1 MIRDK
6 DKAMA
11 ICDSFG
17 DYTGEQ
23 KKELEKKHLTQYLFY
38 SSITGR
44 KNNQRSCY
52 CTACKAQ
59 FMENIYTTEAEFIHK
74 QFTVCPVCGAHVKA
88 FQDWR
93 GKQKLYERKNIM
105 VLEARNEALFI
116 RIFDIRHWWVN
127 SLQLLACDEKWRIY
141 VAPGMMQKF
150 EKDCYSEKFLRIGND
165 NALKIDIDGI
175 IGRAEIDRTF
185 LRYFDVW
192 KYFDNPGES
201 YWPSFVWMK
210 YIFTAAKKP
219 NIEYLDKLGMKR
231 LICDILD
238 GNMKLIRWKS
248 NNVKIMLGL
257 DKTELELCE
266 WNATRLRFHHEMIKR
281 NIRDRATVHSI
292 LRGKKQRFYNEYLD
306 KLIDIAKRLP
316 DASLAKIHK
325 YAKASYYRA
334 VDWMDYLI
342 DLGKPEV
349 GGDLTDTSMTF
360 PKDLQAAK
368 DRVRELIRT
377 KADEKINEKVRQRA
391 ESLKKYVYS
400 DDRFTL
406 VIPQSVQEIVNEGKA
421 LSHCVGS
428 YAYRHATGGTT
439 ILFLREKDDLQTPFY
454 TIEINLDK
462 PEIVQCRG
470 YKNNRANN
478 PKPQEIKDFEKS
490 YETFL
495 MSMSR
500 KNKRVN
506 QEVKAS

>member
-6 DKAMA
+6 DKAME
-11 ICDSFG
+11 ICGSFG

-44 KNNQRSCY
+44 KNNERSCY
-52 CTACKAQ
+52 CTACETQ
-59 FMENIYTTEAEFIHK
+59 FTENVYTTKADFIHK
-74 QFTVCPVCGAHVKA
+74 QFTVCPACGAQVKA

-105 VLEARNEALFI
+105 VLEARDEALLI

-127 SLQLLACDEKWRIY
+127 SLQFFVCDEKWRIY
-141 VAPGMMQKF
+141 VAPGVVQKF

-165 NALKIDIDGI
+165 NALKIDIDGV
-175 IGRAEIDRTF
+175 IGRAETDRTF

-192 KYFDNPGES
+192 KYFDDPSGS

-219 NIEYLDKLGMKR
+219 NIEYLDKLGMKT

-238 GNMKLIRWKS
+238 GNMRLIRWKS
-248 NNVKIMLGL
+248 NNVKIMLRL

-266 WNATRLRFHHEMIKR
+266 WNATRLRFHHEIIKR
-281 NIRDRATVHSI
+281 NIHDRATVHSI

-306 KLIDIAKRLP
+306 KLIDIAKMLP
-316 DASLAKIHK
+316 DASLARIHK
-325 YAKASYYRA
+325 YARASYYRA
-334 VDWMDYLI
+334 VDWKDYLS
-342 DLGKPEV
+342 DLSKPEV

-368 DRVRELIRT
+368 DRVRELIQI
-377 KADEKINEKVRQRA
+377 KADEFTNEKIRQRA
-391 ESLKKYVYS
+391 ETLKKYVFS

-406 VIPQSVQEIVNEGKA
+406 VIPQSVQDIVNEGKA

-428 YAYRHATGGTT
+428 YAYKHAEGRTT
-439 ILFLREKDDLQTPFY
+439 ILFLRKKDDLQTPFY
-454 TIEINLDK
+454 TMEVNIHSC
-462 PEIVQCRG
+462 EIVQCRG